1 MKVKK
6 SVTNKSTR
14 FANKN
19 EGISPM
25 GVSIIMIS
33 CVFDS
38 LRSEQT
44 ILFELER
51 FVIKFS

>member
-25 GVSIIMIS
+25 RVSVITIS

-38 LRSEQT
+38 LR
-44 ILFELER
+44 
-51 FVIKFS
+51 